1 MQIERVVYCQLSALQ
16 LKVHE
21 FLKLAVEEYD
31 RDRLGGNDGR
41 STLCDLCFGGKSLLT
56 INNLLMQLRKLCNH
70 PFLVLE
76 DIRPIPDALYFDDL
90 VSSSG
95 KLFVLDKVLSNLL
108 ESGSKVLN
116 IIIIIISI
124 MFIFYLRL
132 LARWILNADNGVDL
146 FDLQVLIFSQ
156 MTSMLD
162 IIEGYLQLKGVT
174 YCRLDGNTSHEDR
187 QQQIGAFTGVTAA
200 TARPIGSIEDSRL
213 PSVAGAS
220 VFLLSTRAGGVGLN
234 LQAADT
240 VILYDSDWNPQQD
253 LQAISRAHR
262 IGQTRPVLVLRL
274 VSLGPDE
281 HSCSVDQH
289 ILRRAGR
296 KLQAERQV
304 LADGLFDM
312 GTALSQQVEGE
323 GKGDR
328 VVYEEQEEE
337 DGINYRSDSLKD
349 LFEIAADTVEGES
362 SVQRLRTASDPQ
374 VIVEMYLSKSF
385 LPSMD
390 ELNSRNHDMSLPCR
404 SSETY
409 AAEQLLRQQAAPPSS
424 RATTSR

>member
-1 MQIERVVYCQLSALQ
+1 M
-16 LKVHE
+16 
-21 FLKLAVEEYD
+21 
-31 RDRLGGNDGR
+31 
-41 STLCDLCFGGKSLLT
+41 
-56 INNLLMQLRKLCNH
+56 
-70 PFLVLE
+70 LV
-76 DIRPIPDALYFDDL
+76 
-90 VSSSG
+90 
-95 KLFVLDKVLSNLL
+95 
-108 ESGSKVLN
+108 
-116 IIIIIISI
+116 
-124 MFIFYLRL
+124 
-132 LARWILNADNGVDL
+132 
-146 FDLQVLIFSQ
+146 FSQ

-200 TARPIGSIEDSRL
+200 TARPIGSTEDSRL

-274 VSLGPDE
+274 LSLGPDE

-289 ILRRAGR
+289 ILRRASR

-312 GTALSQQVEGE
+312 GTALSQQVQVE
-323 GKGDR
+323 GDR
-328 VVYEEQEEE
+328 AVYEQQEEEEE
-337 DGINYRSDSLKD
+337 DGVDYRSDSLKD
-349 LFEIAADTVEGES
+349 LFEITADTVEGES

-385 LPSMD
+385 LPSF
-390 ELNSRNHDMSLPCR
+390 HG
-404 SSETY
+404 
-409 AAEQLLRQQAAPPSS
+409 
-424 RATTSR
+424 

>member
-21 FLKLAVEEYD
+21 LLKLAVEEYD
-31 RDRLGGNDGR
+31 RDRIGSSDGYDR

-90 VSSSG
+90 VTSSG

-108 ESGSKVLN
+108 ESGSKVLY
-116 IIIIIISI
+116 IIII
-124 MFIFYLRL
+124 MFIFYSRL
-132 LARWILNADNGVDL
+132 LARWVLNADNGVDL
-146 FDLQVLIFSQ
+146 FGGQVLVFSQ

-200 TARPIGSIEDSRL
+200 TARPLGSTEDSRL

-289 ILRRAGR
+289 ILRRASR

-312 GTALSQQVEGE
+312 GTALSQQVQLE
-323 GKGDR
+323 GDR
-328 VVYEEQEEE
+328 AVYEEEVEE
-337 DGINYRSDSLKD
+337 DGIDYRSDSLKD
-349 LFEIAADTVEGES
+349 LFEITADTVEGES

-374 VIVEMYLSKSF
+374 VTVELYLSKSF
-385 LPSMD
+385 LPSF
-390 ELNSRNHDMSLPCR
+390 HG
-404 SSETY
+404 
-409 AAEQLLRQQAAPPSS
+409 
-424 RATTSR
+424 

>member
-1 MQIERVVYCQLSALQ
+1 M
-16 LKVHE
+16 
-21 FLKLAVEEYD
+21 
-31 RDRLGGNDGR
+31 
-41 STLCDLCFGGKSLLT
+41 
-56 INNLLMQLRKLCNH
+56 
-70 PFLVLE
+70 LV
-76 DIRPIPDALYFDDL
+76 
-90 VSSSG
+90 
-95 KLFVLDKVLSNLL
+95 
-108 ESGSKVLN
+108 
-116 IIIIIISI
+116 
-124 MFIFYLRL
+124 
-132 LARWILNADNGVDL
+132 
-146 FDLQVLIFSQ
+146 FSQ

-200 TARPIGSIEDSRL
+200 TARPIGSTEDSRL
-213 PSVAGAS
+213 PSVAGTS

-289 ILRRAGR
+289 ILRRASR

-312 GTALSQQVEGE
+312 GTALSQQVQVE
-323 GKGDR
+323 GDR
-328 VVYEEQEEE
+328 AVYEEQEEDE
-337 DGINYRSDSLKD
+337 DGIDYCHSDSLKD
-349 LFEIAADTVEGES
+349 LFEITADTVEGES

-385 LPSMD
+385 LPWM
-390 ELNSRNHDMSLPCR
+390 N
-404 SSETY
+404 
-409 AAEQLLRQQAAPPSS
+409 
-424 RATTSR
+424 